1 MKVSLY
7 AVYDCVA
14 EEYGPPWTAINDGV
28 ACRQTRAILSTMPS
42 RSDYLL
48 HKLGSYD
55 TQTGQ
60 VKSHDSIVVP
70 YVDEEVADVENA
82 KR

>member
-14 EEYGPPWTAINDGV
+14 EEYGPPWTAINDRV
-28 ACRQTRAILSTMPS
+28 AGRQTRAILSTMPS